1 MSIKKFGFPL
11 LVFLSASPLLNA
23 ATLTCSGSITA
34 VTSHADGSVWIKPS
48 WHNNGLQICN
58 ATTVWKGIP
67 PESCKRWHAQVL
79 LARSTRETLVVYY
92 PSTAAAPNCASI
104 PAGGGADAPGYL
116 TNQ

>member
-58 ATTVWKGIP
+58 ATTVQRNSAR
-67 PESCKRWHAQVL
+67 ELQA
-79 LARSTRETLVVYY
+79 LARAS
-92 PSTAAAPNCASI
+92 AA
-104 PAGGGADAPGYL
+104 GAQH
-116 TNQ
+116 T